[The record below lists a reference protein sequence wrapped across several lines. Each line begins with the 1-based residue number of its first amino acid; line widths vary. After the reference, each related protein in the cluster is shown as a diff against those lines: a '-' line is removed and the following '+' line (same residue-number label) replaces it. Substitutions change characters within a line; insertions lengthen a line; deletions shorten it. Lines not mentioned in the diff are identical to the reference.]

1 MRVIPAID
9 LKDGHCVRL
18 FQGDFDQVTTY
29 SNDPLEIARRFS
41 GLNVRDLHVVDLDGA
56 RTGTQ
61 QNTDLV
67 RGIEEATPFSIQ
79 LGGGIRDAKTL
90 RHWLFNGVDR
100 CVIGSIAVTDQDR
113 VLNWLHDFG
122 PDRIVVALDVV
133 ADSEGE
139 YRATTH
145 GWKEQSDKS
154 IWDLLDVY
162 AEKELKYLLT
172 TDVSRDGAMTGPNFD
187 LYAQIVER
195 YPDIQ
200 LQASGGVRDVEDLR
214 RLNDLGV
221 PAAITGRALL
231 DGAISDEEVAS
242 FRQNA

>member
-29 SNDPLEIARRFS
+29 SNDPLEIARRFAR
-41 GLNVRDLHVVDLDGA
+41 LDVRDLHVVDLDGA

-61 QNTDLV
+61 QNTELV
-67 RGIEEATPFSIQ
+67 RGIAEATPFAIQ
-79 LGGGIRDAKTL
+79 LGGGIRDAETL
-90 RHWLFNGVDR
+90 QHWLDNGVER

-113 VLNWLHDFG
+113 VLNWLSDFG

-139 YRATTH
+139 FRATTH
-145 GWKEQSDKS
+145 GWREQSKKS
-154 IWDLLDVY
+154 IWALLDVY
-162 AEKELKYLLT
+162 VEKGLKYLLT

-187 LYAQIVER
+187 LYARIVER
-195 YPDIQ
+195 HPKVE
-200 LQASGGVRDVEDLR
+200 LQASGGVRDVDDLR
-214 RLNDLGV
+214 RLKQLDV

-242 FRQNA
+242 FRRSA